1 MSSTY
6 NFFFNTRRNHRIVEI
21 QKPRFLGGALWRGT
35 VRVSNLNCSN
45 LFRVLLPLF
54 FLFLLLFFFFN
65 LHERVFDQE
74 RYGDI
79 VLDMFLCVD
88 GEDAWIV
95 ALVASR
101 YLIVMFSVVFV
112 YYLFGISQFNIPVVE
127 QWFGVVSCTS
137 EENPVEG
144 KYTEGEEGETRHSSQ
159 YQN

>member
-1 MSSTY
+1 M
-6 NFFFNTRRNHRIVEI
+6 
-21 QKPRFLGGALWRGT
+21 
-35 VRVSNLNCSN
+35 
-45 LFRVLLPLF
+45 LLPLF

-127 QWFGVVSCTS
+127 Q
-137 EENPVEG
+137 
-144 KYTEGEEGETRHSSQ
+144 
-159 YQN
+159 